1 MGTDKQ
7 TDAFSRLMIQRP
19 IALTQELRK
28 AQTEAEEVLGA
39 RVRLTSKGRMD
50 FIEGLFKHHRETLAR

>member
-39 RVRLTSKGRMD
+39 RVRLTSQGRMEY
-50 FIEGLFKHHRETLAR
+50 IEALFQRHRESLAR

>member
-1 MGTDKQ
+1 MGVDKQ
-7 TDAFSRLMIQRP
+7 KDAFTTLMQQRP

-39 RVRLTSKGRMD
+39 RVRLTSQGRMEY
-50 FIEGLFKHHRETLAR
+50 IEALFQRHRESLAR

>member
-7 TDAFSRLMIQRP
+7 TDAFSRLMLQRP

-39 RVRLTSKGRMD
+39 RVRLTSQGRMEY
-50 FIEGLFKHHRETLAR
+50 IEALFQRHRESLAR

>member
-7 TDAFSRLMIQRP
+7 TDAFSRLMLQRP

-39 RVRLTSKGRMD
+39 RVRLTSQGRMEY
-50 FIEGLFKHHRETLAR
+50 IEALFQQHRESLVR

>member
-1 MGTDKQ
+1 MGVDKQ
-7 TDAFSRLMIQRP
+7 KDAFTTLMQQRP

-39 RVRLTSKGRMD
+39 RVRLTSQGRMEY
-50 FIEGLFKHHRETLAR
+50 IEGLFQHHRETLAR